1 MRRHVRVRDPIPK
14 PRVLIV
20 DDDEAVR
27 NAVAEVLGEEGFEV
41 RLAESGRR
49 ALTELGQEEPPALV
63 LLDLMM
69 PDVNGWQ
76 VLETMRSTGRLSA
89 IPVVVLTAFDAG
101 IGLPPGCRVLHKP
114 LERELLVA
122 EARALT

>member
-1 MRRHVRVRDPIPK
+1 MRESCRK

-27 NAVAEVLGEEGFEV
+27 TAVAEVLCEEGFDV
-41 RLAESGRR
+41 RIADGGRR
-49 ALTELGQEEPPALV
+49 ALAVLGEDDPPALV

-76 VLETMRSTGRLSA
+76 VLEAMRSSLGLAA

-101 IGLPPGCRVLHKP
+101 VGLPPGCRVLHKP

>member
-1 MRRHVRVRDPIPK
+1 MRGLVRVRETTPK

-27 NAVAEVLGEEGFEV
+27 NAVAEVLGEEGFDV

-49 ALTELGQEEPPALV
+49 ALSVLGQDEPPALV

-101 IGLPPGCRVLHKP
+101 VGLPPGCRVLHKP